1 MVCYGET
8 HGERFVTSR
17 FFLVPQDHVLVP
29 YNRLTDLVP
38 RDPLGVTLAQRSA
51 LARSFVAFDFSMQ
64 GLPETERAFTPTRQK
79 QRFHCSSSRYIL
91 LLIAP
96 PGPPRG
102 FSVSG

>member
-17 FFLVPQDHVLVP
+17 FSLVPQDHVLVP
-29 YNRLTDLVP
+29 CNRLTDFVP
-38 RDPLGVTLAQRSA
+38 RDPHVITLAKRSA
-51 LARSFVAFDFSMQ
+51 LARRFVAFDFSMQ
-64 GLPETERAFTPTRQK
+64 GLSETERAFTPTRQK
-79 QRFHCSSSRYIL
+79 IRFHCSSSRYIL

-96 PGPPRG
+96 TSPPRG